1 MALGCKDI
9 FDNLLTLFFMYSVT
23 QNSLLDFMEL
33 FLKKTG
39 NVWYLI

>member
-1 MALGCKDI
+1 MWLCKDI
-9 FDNLLTLFFMYSVT
+9 FDNLLTLFFMHSVT